1 MKLAVYSLAATVV
14 VAVAGGTASAQQV
27 IVTQPAPVVVP
38 AYPAYQPGVTI
49 GGAIR
54 GPGGIVIGGS
64 YSTPVAPAYGPVVAG
79 PPVVAAPPVVVAPP
93 VIGVGIGV
101 PLYRPG
107 YYPYYYG
114 PHYHRR

>member
-64 YSTPVAPAYGPVVAG
+64 YSTPVAPAY
-79 PPVVAAPPVVVAPP
+79 PPVAVAPPVVVAPAP